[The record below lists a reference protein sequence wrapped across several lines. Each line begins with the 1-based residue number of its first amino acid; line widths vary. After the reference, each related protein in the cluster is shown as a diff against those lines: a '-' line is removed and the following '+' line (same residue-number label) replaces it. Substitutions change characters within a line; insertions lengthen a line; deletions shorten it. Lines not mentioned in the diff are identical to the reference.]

1 MTSPHEPV
9 RMRFRDHMRRL
20 PLMSFAAAFQR
31 DLESTARALDT
42 LIQGPPDA
50 GAGPPLSHDNRTGSP
65 ELPLHG
71 EGGKGGGERS
81 ETLKENLRERS
92 DRSDRERSR
101 WAPQANDRDL
111 AHHFATALDDTENF
125 AAILKL
131 VRTYPEPL
139 LDDALRRTLAVPAD
153 RIRGTRG
160 AIFTGIV
167 RRLASGDG
175 ARPTHS

>member
-31 DLESTARALDT
+31 DVESTARALDT
-42 LIQGPPDA
+42 LIHGPPDG
-50 GAGPPLSHDNRTGSP
+50 GAAPPLSHDNRTGIP
-65 ELPLHG
+65 VIPLRG

-81 ETLKENLRERS
+81 ETSKENLEERS
-92 DRSDRERSR
+92 ERERSR
-101 WAPQANDRDL
+101 FAPRANERDL
-111 AHHFATALDDTENF
+111 AHRLATALDDTENF